1 MPYYWLTSKTDI
13 LRSKMTKCQTN
24 LVPKKN
30 FSTFF
35 FAQNCLKRFLK
46 ILKKN
51 FFSKNPVFFG
61 PKNGQKWQKSPKN
74 IFFEIRPKFCNRRYM
89 TRPYSKNLWKIDP
102 RDPASPAAGKPEF
115 SGKFRLRNFSS
126 NIIPQL
132 DAKFQKHPT
141 VIQEVRK
148 IDPGAAFRPAAGKPE
163 FSGKFRLCNSSSNII
178 PQLGAKFQKHPTAR
192 FPDFLNYLNPD

>member
-1 MPYYWLTSKTDI
+1 MAKIPLNLSESNYHTPTIPWNPSYTCVNGWIVPNQLHSKTDI

-24 LVPKKN
+24 LVP
-30 FSTFF
+30 
-35 FAQNCLKRFLK
+35 
-46 ILKKN
+46 KN

-61 PKNGQKWQKSPKN
+61 PKNGQKWQKSPEN

-115 SGKFRLRNFSS
+115 LGKFRLRNFSS

-148 IDPGAAFRPAAGKPE
+148 IDPRGRVSTRGGKPGV
-163 FSGKFRLCNSSSNII
+163 FGKIRAL
-178 PQLGAKFQKHPTAR
+178 
-192 FPDFLNYLNPD
+192 